1 MFDACVEYVKPAL
14 TFGGKGSPL
23 IRLRKRFVR
32 RTTWFRSE
40 DARVLARLITGIHGN
55 RDLQWTYLNKFYLPR
70 RKMQVQLVEQA
81 IACGE
86 LKRDTNPELMLDA
99 LCGPLFFRWLQ
110 GHAPLDKSFT
120 EALADKII
128 GAFAP

>member
-1 MFDACVEYVKPAL
+1 
-14 TFGGKGSPL
+14 
-23 IRLRKRFVR
+23 
-32 RTTWFRSE
+32 
-40 DARVLARLITGIHGN
+40 
-55 RDLQWTYLNKFYLPR
+55 
-70 RKMQVQLVEQA
+70 MQVQLVEQA